1 MNWTRREFVH
11 TSTLAGA
18 ALGVAS
24 CTPSSDSD
32 QGEGDSGTEAP
43 DPLRILI
50 LGGTGWLGPNQ
61 VRAALSRGHEVT
73 LFNRGQRDP
82 GMFPELE
89 TLIGDRDDD
98 LEALRGREW
107 DVAIDNSA
115 TIPRWVRQSTEVLGD
130 AVGAYVFVS
139 SVGVY
144 LPYLT
149 APLDENGPI
158 GTTEDQTTEQ
168 VNGATYGALKALSE
182 QVAREAYPD
191 TYQVV
196 RPGYIV
202 GPGDPTDRF
211 TYWPVRLA
219 RGGEMLAPGAPTD
232 PIQQIDVRDLAA
244 FMIDLVE
251 QRASGTFNAV
261 GPREPLTMGS
271 FLDTVGEASGSDANL
286 TWVDADY
293 LEENGVSFV
302 TYWAPPRGDYLGMHQ
317 IDGSKAFAHGL
328 DPRPLAETT
337 RDTLD
342 WYRTLGEERRAELRS
357 GLSAEREAELLA
369 AYEAAG

>member
-1 MNWTRREFVH
+1 V
-11 TSTLAGA
+11 
-18 ALGVAS
+18 
-24 CTPSSDSD
+24 
-32 QGEGDSGTEAP
+32 AP

-73 LFNRGQRDP
+73 LFNRGQRNP

-149 APLDENGPI
+149 APLAEDGPV
-158 GTTEDQTTEQ
+158 GTIEDSTTEQ

-182 QVAREAYPD
+182 QVARKALPRH
-191 TYQVV
+191 VSGGPARLHR
-196 RPGYIV
+196 RPG
-202 GPGDPTDRF
+202 
-211 TYWPVRLA
+211 
-219 RGGEMLAPGAPTD
+219 
-232 PIQQIDVRDLAA
+232 
-244 FMIDLVE
+244 
-251 QRASGTFNAV
+251 
-261 GPREPLTMGS
+261 
-271 FLDTVGEASGSDANL
+271 
-286 TWVDADY
+286 
-293 LEENGVSFV
+293 
-302 TYWAPPRGDYLGMHQ
+302 
-317 IDGSKAFAHGL
+317 
-328 DPRPLAETT
+328 
-337 RDTLD
+337 
-342 WYRTLGEERRAELRS
+342 
-357 GLSAEREAELLA
+357 
-369 AYEAAG
+369 

>member
-1 MNWTRREFVH
+1 MNWTRREFMQ
-11 TSTLAGA
+11 TSALAGA
-18 ALGVAS
+18 ALGLTS
-24 CTPSSDSD
+24 CSPRD
-32 QGEGDSGTEAP
+32 GA
-43 DPLRILI
+43 PLRILI

-61 VRAALSRGHEVT
+61 VRAAIARGHEVT
-73 LFNRGQRDP
+73 LFNRGRRNP

-98 LEALRGREW
+98 LEALAGREW

-130 AVGAYVFVS
+130 SVGAYVFVS

-144 LPYLT
+144 LPYRT
-149 APLDENGPI
+149 APLAEDGPI
-158 GTTEDQTTEQ
+158 GTIDDPATEEVDGE
-168 VNGATYGALKALSE
+168 TYGALKALSE
-182 QVAREAYPD
+182 DVAREAYPD

-211 TYWPVRLA
+211 TYWPVRMA
-219 RGGEMLAPGAPTD
+219 RGGNVLAPGTPSD
-232 PIQQIDVRDLAA
+232 PIQQIDVRDLAE

-261 GPREPLTMGS
+261 GPVEPLTMGP
-271 FLDTVGEASGSDANL
+271 FLETVREASGSDATL
-286 TWVDADY
+286 EWVDADF
-293 LEENGVSFV
+293 LEEHGVSFL
-302 TYWAPPRGDYLGMHQ
+302 TYWAAPRGDYMGMHR

-328 DPRPLAETT
+328 DPRPLADTT
-337 RDTLD
+337 RDTLEWFNSLD
-342 WYRTLGEERRAELRS
+342 DERRSRLR
-357 GLSAEREAELLA
+357 GMRPEREAELLA
-369 AYEAAG
+369 AFEAVK

>member
-1 MNWTRREFVH
+1 MSWTRREFVQ
-11 TSTLAGA
+11 TSALAGA
-18 ALGVAS
+18 ALGLSA
-24 CTPSSDSD
+24 CTPS
-32 QGEGDSGTEAP
+32 P

-61 VRAALSRGHEVT
+61 VRAALARGHEVT

-82 GMFPELE
+82 DMFPELE
-89 TLIGDRDDD
+89 TLIGDRDND

-115 TIPRWVRQSTEVLGD
+115 TIPRWVKLSTAVLGD
-130 AVGAYVFVS
+130 SIGAYVFVS

-149 APLDENGPI
+149 APLAEDGPI
-158 GTTEDQTTEQ
+158 GTIDDPSTEEVD
-168 VNGATYGALKALSE
+168 GDTYGALKALSE
-182 QVAREAYPD
+182 QVARDAYPD

-196 RPGYIV
+196 RPGYII

-211 TYWPVRLA
+211 TYWPVRMS
-219 RGGEMLAPGAPTD
+219 RGGEVLAPGSPSD
-232 PIQQIDVRDLAA
+232 PIQQIDVRDLAG

-251 QRASGTFNAV
+251 QQASGTFNAV
-261 GPREPLTMGS
+261 GPVEPTTMGP
-271 FLDTVGEASGSDANL
+271 FLETVREASGSDATL
-286 TWVDADY
+286 TWVDADF
-293 LEENGVSFV
+293 LEEHGVSFV

-328 DPRPLAETT
+328 TTRPLADTT
-337 RDTLD
+337 RDTLEWFNGLD
-342 WYRTLGEERRAELRS
+342 EERRSQLR
-357 GLSAEREAELLA
+357 GFSAEREASVL
-369 AYEAAG
+369 EAFAVAG